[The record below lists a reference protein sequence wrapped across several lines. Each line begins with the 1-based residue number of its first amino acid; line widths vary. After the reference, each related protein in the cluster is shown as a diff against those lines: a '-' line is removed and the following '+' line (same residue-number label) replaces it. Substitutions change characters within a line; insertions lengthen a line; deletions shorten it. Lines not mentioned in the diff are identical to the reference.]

1 MPDLLD
7 LRFSRY
13 DHPDA
18 EALTERAQ
26 QYYVDI
32 YGGPDRDPLTV
43 DQFAP
48 PAGGFVLGYSGSE
61 AVAMGGWHFLP
72 STGAL
77 LTLRQAQEKGSD
89 PSTCSGPSTGSG
101 NQSRAQIRRMYVS
114 PRVRGRGYG
123 QAVLRALE
131 QDAAARGATQMILST
146 GPVQVEAVGLY
157 RASGYTAIEPFGF
170 YGAQSGAIHLGK
182 CLP

>member
-1 MPDLLD
+1 
-7 LRFSRY
+7 
-13 DHPDA
+13 
-18 EALTERAQ
+18 
-26 QYYVDI
+26 
-32 YGGPDRDPLTV
+32 
-43 DQFAP
+43 
-48 PAGGFVLGYSGSE
+48 
-61 AVAMGGWHFLP
+61 
-72 STGAL
+72 
-77 LTLRQAQEKGSD
+77 
-89 PSTCSGPSTGSG
+89 
-101 NQSRAQIRRMYVS
+101 MYVS